1 MPEVLE
7 SADHHNVVSELPIN
21 HSNLA
26 DAGEMPVPAPPIVSG
41 NLSSLLSSANTTT
54 NAPSYLQ
61 TNSTSAAASV
71 PEATPTLATEK
82 PSAPVSSMEPEAAPS
97 APPKSHMDE
106 WPADVAGGTA
116 TADPMQPT
124 LEQAWSVR
132 GPASTHMSQGPYEH
146 AQGLVSSGAAAD
158 SIPSAGATRSAVQD
172 SADAPEAA
180 GLNPAEGVTGVE
192 KAGQGANKPFMDGA
206 AGASTAP
213 EAGANATN
221 VHKDAVSRAEN
232 TGKNPV
238 SGVESAGKDAVSGAE
253 NTGKNPVSGVESA
266 GKDAVS
272 GAENTG
278 KNAFDKVAE
287 APKEAANKVTEAG
300 QKTTDAGK
308 KAAEEAAQK
317 PKKLGLVGKL
327 KKALKIGKNAK

>member
-232 TGKNPV
+232 IGKNPV
-238 SGVESAGKDAVSGAE
+238 SGAE
-253 NTGKNPVSGVESA
+253 NA

>member
-1 MPEVLE
+1 VPEVLE

-232 TGKNPV
+232 I
-238 SGVESAGKDAVSGAE
+238 
-253 NTGKNPVSGVESA
+253 GKNPVSGVESA

>member
-1 MPEVLE
+1 VLQQL
-7 SADHHNVVSELPIN
+7 H
-21 HSNLA
+21 
-26 DAGEMPVPAPPIVSG
+26 APM
-41 NLSSLLSSANTTT
+41 
-54 NAPSYLQ
+54 
-61 TNSTSAAASV
+61 
-71 PEATPTLATEK
+71 ATPTLATEK

-253 NTGKNPVSGVESA
+253 NTGKN
-266 GKDAVS
+266 
-272 GAENTG
+272 
-278 KNAFDKVAE
+278 AFDKVAE

>member
-61 TNSTSAAASV
+61 TNSASAAASV

-221 VHKDAVSRAEN
+221 VHKDAVS
-232 TGKNPV
+232 
-238 SGVESAGKDAVSGAE
+238 GAE